1 MIQEVISHGGNLITL
16 RLGEPD
22 PMKLVKSIRPS
33 LEVKKIQIILK
44 EVFHPLG
51 GVPITIHNQIR
62 NTEGIEIKTRIK
74 KSRHQGYRNF

>member
-22 PMKLVKSIRPS
+22 PMKSVKSIRPS

-44 EVFHPLG
+44 EAFHPLG
-51 GVPITIHNQIR
+51 GPNYHP
-62 NTEGIEIKTRIK
+62 
-74 KSRHQGYRNF
+74 

>member
-1 MIQEVISHGGNLITL
+1 MIQEVISHEGNLITL

-44 EVFHPLG
+44 EAFHPL